1 MKREDIVI
9 CRCEDITLGEIR
21 ECIER
26 GATTLEEIKR
36 ELRCGMGPCQGTTCM
51 PLIRR
56 ELARYLCMP
65 VEEIDLPTKRP
76 PLIVSKFESILEG
89 KESEE

>member
-1 MKREDIVI
+1 MRFEDIII

-21 ECIER
+21 QCIED
-26 GATTLEEIKR
+26 GATTLDEIKR
-36 ELRCGMGPCQGTTCM
+36 ILRCGMGPCQGTTCM

-56 ELARYLCMP
+56 ELARYLCVP
-65 VEEIDLPTKRP
+65 IEEIELPTKRP
-76 PLIVSKFESILEG
+76 PLLVTKFEPILEG